1 MSFQK
6 VPVSRDETW
15 RDFFTGQHMLGLF
28 VFPNSHVN
36 LQGQEH
42 AALQRLLQKAGD
54 ELPSVCSVFKD
65 KGYTAKNEVPVV
77 QAF

>member
-1 MSFQK
+1 
-6 VPVSRDETW
+6 
-15 RDFFTGQHMLGLF
+15 MLGLF

-65 KGYTAKNEVPVV
+65 KGYTAKNEMPVV
-77 QAF
+77 QAFQFPALDEKGQINQNWIIGAG